1 MRNSIEKF
9 PLYRYRFLIGFGL
22 LAILTFL
29 FAAWDFW
36 RIPNGLTDGEMATA
50 SLSGQLNF
58 REILH
63 GSIDLINLPFLIL
76 QKLFIELFGF
86 STFALRL
93 PSVILSLFAME
104 MLTLALTF
112 YERRDAAM
120 ISVFLV
126 ATSPLF
132 LSLARSGDAGSMTI
146 FLGSAFILAAI
157 LLLSGRFRGWQST
170 TLRLI
175 ICLLAALLIY
185 MPGGL
190 IVIGLLIVL
199 GLVHPKTRYEF
210 FRNRRYKLL
219 IGLVVALLV
228 VSPLAIAL
236 ARGHSSLATVGLGG
250 WSLANF
256 GSALK
261 LFFVGDSLISGFLS
275 PILNIAIIVLVIYG
289 VARLAQSPSAAR
301 SLTMITMLAIALIL
315 TIGNTKLA
323 CLLLVPVAFALATGI
338 AGLLRAWYGL
348 FPVNPYARIFALP
361 IVALLIGVIGFGS
374 VGNYFSNNFY
384 AHSVVSALN
393 RQFEDTRS
401 VILKRQKQI
410 LLVPG
415 SQLPFYRN
423 LTRDFPK
430 LAVTGEMP
438 NRFSVGSL
446 IIVNDFSEKPHTAPI
461 KITTDFVKENSILV
475 REY

>member
-9 PLYRYRFLIGFGL
+9 PLYRYRFWIGFGL

-76 QKLFIELFGF
+76 QKLSIELFGF

-190 IVIGLLIVL
+190 IVIGLLIVF
-199 GLVHPKTRYEF
+199 GLVHPNMRYEF
-210 FRNRRYKLL
+210 FRN
-219 IGLVVALLV
+219 
-228 VSPLAIAL
+228 
-236 ARGHSSLATVGLGG
+236 
-250 WSLANF
+250 
-256 GSALK
+256 
-261 LFFVGDSLISGFLS
+261 
-275 PILNIAIIVLVIYG
+275 
-289 VARLAQSPSAAR
+289 
-301 SLTMITMLAIALIL
+301 
-315 TIGNTKLA
+315 
-323 CLLLVPVAFALATGI
+323 
-338 AGLLRAWYGL
+338 
-348 FPVNPYARIFALP
+348 
-361 IVALLIGVIGFGS
+361 
-374 VGNYFSNNFY
+374 
-384 AHSVVSALN
+384 
-393 RQFEDTRS
+393 
-401 VILKRQKQI
+401 
-410 LLVPG
+410 
-415 SQLPFYRN
+415 
-423 LTRDFPK
+423 
-430 LAVTGEMP
+430 
-438 NRFSVGSL
+438 
-446 IIVNDFSEKPHTAPI
+446 
-461 KITTDFVKENSILV
+461 
-475 REY
+475 